1 MQAKNKKIL
10 GEIVS
15 KVKDL
20 NLAPNGELK
29 IEWAKK
35 HMPVLKLIREEF
47 IKEKPFEGLTIGM
60 ALHLEA
66 KTAVLAETLMNG
78 GAEIAITG
86 CNPLST
92 QDDVA
97 AACAKKGMNVYAWR
111 GETNEEYYE
120 NLNKVLDH
128 KPDIIIDDGA
138 DLIFLLHSQRTELLD
153 NIMGGCEE
161 TTTGVIRLKAMAEEG
176 ALKFPV
182 VNVNDAYTKHL
193 FDNRYGTGQ
202 SAIDGIIRTTNLL
215 IAGKNVVVAGYGW
228 CGRGVAMRASGM
240 GANVIITEVDSIR
253 ALEAKMDG
261 FRVMKMDDAARI
273 GDVFITTTGCK
284 DIIRAEHLLVMKD
297 GAVLANA
304 GHFDNEINKNDL
316 INLSKSVR
324 TVRMNIEEY
333 DLGNKKLYLLGE
345 GRLVNLACGDGHP
358 CEVMDM
364 SFANQ
369 ALSAKFVKENHE
381 GLENKVYEIP
391 YEQDLRIAS
400 LKLKSMD
407 VEIDELTPEQRK
419 YLSDWREGT

>member
-1 MQAKNKKIL
+1 MSKIRD
-10 GEIVS
+10 I
-15 KVKDL
+15 
-20 NLAPNGELK
+20 NLYPEGELK
-29 IEWAKK
+29 IEWARR
-35 HMPVLKLIREEF
+35 HMPVLNLIREEF
-47 IKEKPFEGLTIGM
+47 KVEKPFKGLTIGM

-66 KTAVLAETLMNG
+66 KTAVLAETLVEG

-97 AACAKKGMNVYAWR
+97 AACVKRGMNVYAWR
-111 GETNEEYYE
+111 GETREEYYE
-120 NLNKVLDH
+120 NLHRVLDH
-128 KPDIIIDDGA
+128 EPDIVIDDGA
-138 DLIFLLHSQRTELLD
+138 DLIFLLHRERQELLD
-153 NIMGGCEE
+153 KVMGGCEE

-176 ALKFPV
+176 VLKFPV
-182 VNVNDAYTKHL
+182 INVNDAYTKHL

-202 SAIDGIIRTTNLL
+202 SAMDGIIRTTNLL

-228 CGRGVAMRASGM
+228 CGRGVAMRAAGM
-240 GANVIITEVDSIR
+240 GANVIVTEVNPIK

-261 FRVMKMDDAARI
+261 YRVMKMEEAAKI
-273 GDVFITTTGCK
+273 GDIFITTTGCK
-284 DIIRAEHLLVMKD
+284 DVIRAEHMLVMKD
-297 GAVLANA
+297 GAILANA
-304 GHFDNEINKNDL
+304 GHFDNEISKEDL
-316 INLSKSVR
+316 RSISKSVR
-324 TVRMNIEEY
+324 WVRRNIEEY

-369 ALSAKFVKENHE
+369 ALSAKYLKENHE
-381 GLENKVYEIP
+381 KLENKVYNIP

-400 LKLKSMD
+400 LKLKSMG
-407 VEIDELTPEQRK
+407 VEIDELTPEQRR